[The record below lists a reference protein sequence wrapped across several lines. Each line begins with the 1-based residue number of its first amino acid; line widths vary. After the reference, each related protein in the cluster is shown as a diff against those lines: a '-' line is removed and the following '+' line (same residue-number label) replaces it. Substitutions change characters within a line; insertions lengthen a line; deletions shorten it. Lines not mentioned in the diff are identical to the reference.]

1 MVVSKAVALK
11 ALSRASRNM
20 KDIRDMDELLDKLGL
35 ERKHP
40 VTTVFTGLGF
50 FALGLLVGSAVG
62 LVLAPM
68 TGNEMRSVLREQG
81 VKGMM
86 DRSRSTMPQA

>member
-1 MVVSKAVALK
+1 MVSKSAMK
-11 ALSRASRNM
+11 ALERASRNM
-20 KDIRDMDELLDKLGL
+20 KNVRDMDVLLDRLGL

-40 VTTVFTGLGF
+40 LSTAVGGLGF

-62 LVLAPM
+62 LILAPM
-68 TGNEMRSVLREQG
+68 TGNEMRSVLKEQG

-86 DRSRSTMPQA
+86 DRSRTITPQA